1 MTDQPPQTPKASKPN
16 LKLSA
21 KLQKVRNNLDRVLS
35 DYDLSQQEYNSLI
48 DDMKKRRKRI
58 EGAGDNVLDNIS
70 DE

>member
-1 MTDQPPQTPKASKPN
+1 MTDQSQTPKTSKPSR
-16 LKLSA
+16 KLSP

-35 DYDLSQQEYNSLI
+35 DYDLSQQEYSALM

-58 EGAGDNVLDNIS
+58 EGAGDSMLDNIS

>member
-1 MTDQPPQTPKASKPN
+1 MTDEAPKTPKPPISPR
-16 LKLSA
+16 KLSP

-35 DYDLSQQEYNSLI
+35 DYDLSQQEYTSLM

-58 EGAGDNVLDNIS
+58 EGAGDNMLDNIS

>member
-1 MTDQPPQTPKASKPN
+1 MSDETPKTPKPIR
-16 LKLSA
+16 KLTP

-35 DYDLSQQEYNSLI
+35 DYDLSQQEYSALM

-58 EGAGDNVLDNIS
+58 EGAGDNMLDNIS

>member
-1 MTDQPPQTPKASKPN
+1 MTDESPKTPKPSQSIR
-16 LKLSA
+16 KLSP

-35 DYDLSQQEYNSLI
+35 DYDLSQQEYASLI

-58 EGAGDNVLDNIS
+58 EGAGDNMLDNIS

>member
-1 MTDQPPQTPKASKPN
+1 MTDSSPSKPK
-16 LKLSA
+16 KLPS

-48 DDMKKRRKRI
+48 DDMRKRRKRI
-58 EGAGDNVLDNIS
+58 EGAGDNMLDNIS